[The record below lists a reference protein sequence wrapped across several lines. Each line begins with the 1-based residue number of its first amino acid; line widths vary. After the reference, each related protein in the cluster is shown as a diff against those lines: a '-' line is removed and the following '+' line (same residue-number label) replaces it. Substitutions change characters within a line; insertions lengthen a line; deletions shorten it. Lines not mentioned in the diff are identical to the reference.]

1 MRVFKNPKS
10 EMSSK
15 KVLKKNFITKGIIFI
30 FSFILR
36 KYYLIYEDGDKIVL
50 LRKGREYNI
59 SRVVK

>member
-1 MRVFKNPKS
+1 MGVFKNPKS

>member
-36 KYYLIYEDGDKIVL
+36 KYYLIYEE
-50 LRKGREYNI
+50 GREYNI

>member
-1 MRVFKNPKS
+1 
-10 EMSSK
+10 MSSK